1 VAVDGMAPPCFAG
14 AGASG
19 YLRRPGAPG
28 LLLLAVVVV
37 AAQVLGFFGSRLA
50 ERLPAVNPLY
60 DLPSFADRL
69 SELVREDI
77 RQSLSY
83 LDPYLTLVL
92 RAGAV
97 IYLFGAANADREVS
111 TVMSVVAVAIMGT
124 AAQCLFGLDGF
135 GGLAGA
141 FGSASWPV
149 MAQARRA

>member
-1 VAVDGMAPPCFAG
+1 M
-14 AGASG
+14 
-19 YLRRPGAPG
+19 
-28 LLLLAVVVV
+28 V

-69 SELVREDI
+69 GELVREDI

-83 LDPYLTLVL
+83 LAP
-92 RAGAV
+92 RGAA

>member
-1 VAVDGMAPPCFAG
+1 MSGELDWLNSALLVVQAGGRQPSAGARRAPALAHVRQSKAEDPSSRTGGVVAVDGMAPPCFAG

-69 SELVREDI
+69 GELVREDI
-77 RQSLSY
+77 RQL
-83 LDPYLTLVL
+83 L
-92 RAGAV
+92 
-97 IYLFGAANADREVS
+97 IYLS
-111 TVMSVVAVAIMGT
+111 
-124 AAQCLFGLDGF
+124 
-135 GGLAGA
+135 
-141 FGSASWPV
+141 SAR
-149 MAQARRA
+149 AR